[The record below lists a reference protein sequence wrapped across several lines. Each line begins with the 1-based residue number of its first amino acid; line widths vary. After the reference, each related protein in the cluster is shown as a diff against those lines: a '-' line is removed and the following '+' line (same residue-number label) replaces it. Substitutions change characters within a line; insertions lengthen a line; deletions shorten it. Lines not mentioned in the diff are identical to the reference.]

1 MVVYGRH
8 VAADLYDL
16 HRRRAASTTQYT
28 DADADADADA
38 EQAKTVGMQQIRLIY
53 ASDD

>member
-1 MVVYGRH
+1 MVVYGTH
-8 VAADLYDL
+8 VAADLYDH

-28 DADADADADA
+28 DADADA
-38 EQAKTVGMQQIRLIY
+38 EQTKTVGMQQMRLIY

>member
-28 DADADADADA
+28 DADADADA
-38 EQAKTVGMQQIRLIY
+38 EQAKTVGMQQIRLTY